1 MSKDLKAAARR
12 WAHEYMLCNFE
23 IPEHAQDDEY
33 RAAQHILAT
42 TTPLTMADV
51 KWDNRHFGLVC
62 EGEDGVEWVM
72 LYKRGDGRIM
82 GVTPDL
88 QKVRG
93 LRPQWLTPNGK
104 RYELREA
111 TVSSGENVGSDQQEH
126 PETLITQ
133 EDYEDAPVGTIVAR
147 NGCSPHTK
155 RYPDVWSNMFG
166 HTCSDE
172 ELAGTSR
179 KVLRWGW
186 GE

>member
-1 MSKDLKAAARR
+1 MSKDLKTSARR
-12 WAHEYMLCNFE
+12 WAWEYMLCNGE
-23 IPEHAQDDEY
+23 LPEHAQDDEY

-51 KWDNRHFGLVC
+51 KWDKRHFGRVC

-72 LYKRGDGRIM
+72 LYRRGDGRIM

-104 RYELREA
+104 KYELVEVGA
-111 TVSSGENVGSDQQEH
+111 TVSSDENVAPEQH
-126 PETLITQ
+126 PETLRTKD
-133 EDYEDAPVGTIVAR
+133 DYENAPVGTIVAR
-147 NGCSPHTK
+147 DGYSSYVK
-155 RYPDVWSNMFG
+155 QAQAVWGNAFYDTYHDAG
-166 HTCSDE
+166 
-172 ELAGTSR
+172 LAGSSR
-179 KVLRWGW
+179 KVIRWGW

>member
-1 MSKDLKAAARR
+1 MSKDLKTSARR
-12 WAHEYMLCNFE
+12 WAWEYMLCNAE
-23 IPEHAQDDEY
+23 LPEHAQDDEY

-51 KWDNRHFGLVC
+51 KWDNRHFGRVC

-72 LYKRGDGRIM
+72 LYRRGDGRIM

-104 RYELREA
+104 RYELREV
-111 TVSSGENVGSDQQEH
+111 TVSSNENVGSDQAEH
-126 PETLITQ
+126 PETLRTKD
-133 EDYEDAPVGTIVAR
+133 DYENAPRGTIVAR
-147 NGCSPHTK
+147 NEYSPHMK
-155 RYPDVWSNMFG
+155 HVQNVWGNAFND
-166 HTCSDE
+166 TYSDE
-172 ELAGTSR
+172 RLAGTSR